1 MNPNETTTY
10 DPTNDENQGIMTK
23 MVQGENA
30 SGGVAQ
36 LASLNPVVNQGPEPE
51 KEEVNESDTEANGL
65 NDDLLAE
72 EDVEDGEIDESDD
85 E

>member
-1 MNPNETTTY
+1 MNSNNTTTY
-10 DPTNDENQGIMTK
+10 NPVDDENQGIMTT

-30 SGGVAQ
+30 GGGIAQ
-36 LASLNPVVNQGPEPE
+36 TAFLDPIVNQGPEPE
-51 KEEVNESDTEANGL
+51 KEEVNESDTESNGI
-65 NDDLLAE
+65 NDDMLAE